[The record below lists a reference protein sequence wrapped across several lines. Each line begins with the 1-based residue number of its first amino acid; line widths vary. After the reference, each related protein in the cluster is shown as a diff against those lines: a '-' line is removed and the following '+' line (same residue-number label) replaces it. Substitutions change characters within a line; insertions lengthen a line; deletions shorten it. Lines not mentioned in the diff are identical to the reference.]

1 MPFLQYTAKTEDTM
15 WSDLEDRESSQS
27 ISVQTC
33 TLRRAVT
40 KVLIGWGGGGGV
52 KVHMFTFCRNQLKS
66 IVFRIDFKRN

>member
-15 WSDLEDRESSQS
+15 WSDLKDRESSQN

-40 KVLIGWGGGGGV
+40 KVLIGWGGGG
-52 KVHMFTFCRNQLKS
+52 
-66 IVFRIDFKRN
+66 

>member
-15 WSDLEDRESSQS
+15 WSDLEDRESSQN

-40 KVLIGWGGGGGV
+40 KVLIGCGGGG
-52 KVHMFTFCRNQLKS
+52 
-66 IVFRIDFKRN
+66 

>member
-40 KVLIGWGGGGGV
+40 KVLIGWGGGG
-52 KVHMFTFCRNQLKS
+52 KSSYVHVLSKS
-66 IVFRIDFKRN
+66 VEIDCF